1 MQGQLMPWAGRGPW
15 WNIKKYWDTEFTFKA
30 LQPLK
35 EQGAWEKFNSNTRV
49 NEHKQWGKCH
59 QQEHVIHCQAVLS
72 VFKVGDCRLQKA
84 QEAGDP

>member
-1 MQGQLMPWAGRGPW
+1 MPWAGRGPW

-59 QQEHVIHCQAVLS
+59 QQENVIHCQAVLS